1 MKKVKK
7 EEKKKTVLL
16 MDDEPQYL
24 DWLVEFLQDKG
35 YHVVHATTVD
45 VALDLLKK
53 NKYRVVVCDLS
64 VPVSDGLRATIS
76 NEMALYG
83 KYPGAYVA
91 HFARNMGQRSR
102 QVVVYSVHDRAEI
115 HELASR
121 IRVQY
126 ITKGR
131 PRQFK
136 DEIDGI
142 LSYDP
147 TIDKK
152 R

>member
-1 MKKVKK
+1 MRK

-16 MDDEPQYL
+16 LDDEPQYL
-24 DWLVEFLQDKG
+24 DWLVEYLQERG
-35 YHVVHATTVD
+35 YSVVHATNVD
-45 VALDLLKK
+45 TAVELLK
-53 NKYRVVVCDLS
+53 NSKYRVVVCDLT
-64 VPVSDGLRATIS
+64 VPVSDRLRKVIT

-91 HFARNMGQRSR
+91 HLARNLGQRSR

-115 HELASR
+115 QELANR

-136 DEIDGI
+136 EEIDAI

-147 TIDKK
+147 TS